1 MVGQFSVG
9 EYRFFRRIGLAV
21 AATIALMGPVNASTV
36 TAIGGST
43 GTEATGAASNDVI
56 GSVFGYF
63 GAQLFADGPVKVE
76 YTYLGKEAGD
86 TNSFLVLGNL
96 QFSTA
101 VSDYGDT
108 AGENVALA
116 GLLKFAFG
124 ANQNTPSV
132 TNGSNP
138 SAPGVPNFF
147 ISFYDQFGNLG
158 ALSGNSGVIAFDDG
172 GSPADADYDDLVV
185 KFTVS
190 AVPEPATWA
199 MMLLGFAGI
208 GLLAYRRRSKLALRQ
223 ATF

>member
-1 MVGQFSVG
+1 MVGQYSVG
-9 EYRFFRRIGLAV
+9 AVRIFSTDRPRRGGDDR
-21 AATIALMGPVNASTV
+21 LMGPVNASTV

-63 GAQLFADGPVKVE
+63 GAQLFADGPVNVE

-86 TNSFLVLGNL
+86 TNSFLVLGENL

-101 VSDYGDT
+101 VSEYGDT
-108 AGENVALA
+108 VGENVALA
-116 GLLKFAFG
+116 GLLQFAFG

-138 SAPGVPNFF
+138 SASGVPNFF

-158 ALSGNSGVIAFDDG
+158 AL
-172 GSPADADYDDLVV
+172 
-185 KFTVS
+185 
-190 AVPEPATWA
+190 
-199 MMLLGFAGI
+199 
-208 GLLAYRRRSKLALRQ
+208 
-223 ATF
+223 

>member
-1 MVGQFSVG
+1 MVSQYRVGQYGS
-9 EYRFFRRIGLAV
+9 FRRIGLVA
-21 AATIALMGPVNASTV
+21 AATIALMGPVKASTV

-43 GTEATGAASNDVI
+43 GIEATGAAGNEVI

-63 GAQLFADGPVKVE
+63 GAQLFADGPLKVE

-108 AGENVALA
+108 VSETLSLA
-116 GLLKFAFG
+116 GLLNFAFG
-124 ANQNTPSV
+124 ANQTTPSV

-138 SAPGVPNFF
+138 SASTGPNFF

-172 GSPADADYDDLVV
+172 GNPTDSDYDDLVV
-185 KFTVS
+185 RFTVS
-190 AVPEPATWA
+190 AVPEPTTWA

-208 GLLAYRRRSKLALRQ
+208 GLLAYRRKSKLALR
-223 ATF
+223 

>member
-1 MVGQFSVG
+1 MFSQYKVRQ
-9 EYRFFRRIGLAV
+9 YTSLRRIGLALT
-21 AATIALMGPVNASTV
+21 ATIALMGPASASTV
-36 TAIGGST
+36 TAVGGTT
-43 GTEATGAASNDVI
+43 GIDATGAAGNDVI

-63 GAQLFADGPVKVE
+63 GAQLFADGPLKVE

-86 TNSFLVLGNL
+86 TNAFLVLGNL

-101 VSDYGDT
+101 TSNYGDT
-108 AGENVALA
+108 ASETLSLA
-116 GLLKFAFG
+116 GLLNFAFG
-124 ANQNTPSV
+124 ANQSTASV

-138 SAPGVPNFF
+138 SASGVPNFF
-147 ISFYDQFGNLG
+147 VSFYDQFGNLG

-185 KFTVS
+185 RFTVS

-208 GLLAYRRRSKLALRQ
+208 GFLAYRRRPKLALR
-223 ATF
+223 

>member
-1 MVGQFSVG
+1 MVSQ
-9 EYRFFRRIGLAV
+9 YRVFRQIGLAAMV
-21 AATIALMGPVNASTV
+21 TVGLMGSVNASTV
-36 TAIGGST
+36 TAIGGTT
-43 GTEATGAASNDVI
+43 GTVATGAAGNDVI

-63 GAQLFADGPVKVE
+63 GAELFANGPLKVE

-108 AGENVALA
+108 ASETLSLA
-116 GLLKFAFG
+116 GLLSFAFG
-124 ANQNTPSV
+124 ANQATPTV

-138 SAPGVPNFF
+138 AGGTGVPNFF
-147 ISFYDQFGNLG
+147 VSFYDQFGNLG
-158 ALSGNSGVIAFDDG
+158 ALAGSSGVIAFDDG

-185 KFTVS
+185 RFNVS
-190 AVPEPATWA
+190 AVPEPTTWA

-208 GLLAYRRRSKLALRQ
+208 GFLAYRRRPQPAVQ
-223 ATF
+223 

>member
-1 MVGQFSVG
+1 MVSQ
-9 EYRFFRRIGLAV
+9 YRVFRQIGLAAMV
-21 AATIALMGPVNASTV
+21 TVGLMGSVNASTV
-36 TAIGGST
+36 TAIGGTT
-43 GTEATGAASNDVI
+43 GTVATGAAGNDVI

-63 GAQLFADGPVKVE
+63 GAELFADGPLKVE

-108 AGENVALA
+108 ASETLSLA
-116 GLLKFAFG
+116 GLLNFAFG
-124 ANQNTPSV
+124 ANQATPTV

-138 SAPGVPNFF
+138 AGGTGVPNFF
-147 ISFYDQFGNLG
+147 VSFYDQFGNLG
-158 ALSGNSGVIAFDDG
+158 ALSGSSGVIAFDDG

-185 KFTVS
+185 GFNVS
-190 AVPEPATWA
+190 AVPEPTTWA

-208 GLLAYRRRSKLALRQ
+208 GFLAYRRRPQPAVQ
-223 ATF
+223 

>member
-1 MVGQFSVG
+1 MVSQ
-9 EYRFFRRIGLAV
+9 YRVFRQIGLAAMV
-21 AATIALMGPVNASTV
+21 TVGLMGSVNASTV
-36 TAIGGST
+36 TAIGGTT
-43 GTEATGAASNDVI
+43 GTVATGAAGNDVI

-63 GAQLFADGPVKVE
+63 GAELFADGPLKVE

-108 AGENVALA
+108 ASETLSLA
-116 GLLKFAFG
+116 GLLNFAFG
-124 ANQNTPSV
+124 ANQATPTV

-138 SAPGVPNFF
+138 AGGTGVPNFF
-147 ISFYDQFGNLG
+147 VSFYDQFGNLG
-158 ALSGNSGVIAFDDG
+158 ALSGSSGVIAFDDG

-185 KFTVS
+185 GFNVS
-190 AVPEPATWA
+190 AVPEPTTWA

-208 GLLAYRRRSKLALRQ
+208 GFLAYRRRPQPAAQ
-223 ATF
+223 

>member
-1 MVGQFSVG
+1 MVSQ
-9 EYRFFRRIGLAV
+9 YRVFRQIGLAAMV
-21 AATIALMGPVNASTV
+21 TVGLMGSVNASTV
-36 TAIGGST
+36 TAIGGTT
-43 GTEATGAASNDVI
+43 GTVATGAAGNDVI

-63 GAQLFADGPVKVE
+63 GAELFANGPLKVE

-108 AGENVALA
+108 ASETLSLA
-116 GLLKFAFG
+116 GLLNFAFG
-124 ANQNTPSV
+124 ANQATPTV

-138 SAPGVPNFF
+138 AGGTGVPNFF
-147 ISFYDQFGNLG
+147 VSFYDQFGNLG
-158 ALSGNSGVIAFDDG
+158 ALSGSSGVIAFDDG

-185 KFTVS
+185 GFNVS
-190 AVPEPATWA
+190 AVPEPTTWA

-208 GLLAYRRRSKLALRQ
+208 GLLAYRRRSKLAAL
-223 ATF
+223 

>member
-1 MVGQFSVG
+1 MISQYRVRQS
-9 EYRFFRRIGLAV
+9 RFFRRIGIAV
-21 AATIALMGPVNASTV
+21 AATIALMGPVHASTV

-43 GTEATGAASNDVI
+43 GIEATGAAGNDVI

-101 VSDYGDT
+101 VSNYGDT
-108 AGENVALA
+108 VGETLSLA
-116 GLLKFAFG
+116 GLLNFAFG
-124 ANQNTPSV
+124 ANQATPSV

-138 SAPGVPNFF
+138 STSGVPNFF
-147 ISFYDQFGNLG
+147 VSFYDQFGNLG

-172 GSPADADYDDLVV
+172 GNPADADYDDLVV
-185 KFTVS
+185 SFTVS

-208 GLLAYRRRSKLALRQ
+208 GLLAYRRRSRFALR
-223 ATF
+223 

>member
-1 MVGQFSVG
+1 MVSQ
-9 EYRFFRRIGLAV
+9 YRVFRQIGLAAMV
-21 AATIALMGPVNASTV
+21 TVGLMGSVNASTV
-36 TAIGGST
+36 TAIGGTT
-43 GTEATGAASNDVI
+43 GTVATGAAGNDVI

-63 GAQLFADGPVKVE
+63 GAELFADGPLKVE

-108 AGENVALA
+108 ASETLSLA
-116 GLLKFAFG
+116 GLLNFAFG
-124 ANQNTPSV
+124 ANQATPTV

-138 SAPGVPNFF
+138 AGGTGVPNFF
-147 ISFYDQFGNLG
+147 VSFYDQFGNLG
-158 ALSGNSGVIAFDDG
+158 ALSGSSGVIAFDDG

-185 KFTVS
+185 GFNVS
-190 AVPEPATWA
+190 AVPEPTTWA

-208 GLLAYRRRSKLALRQ
+208 GFLAYRRKSKLALR
-223 ATF
+223 

>member
-1 MVGQFSVG
+1 MVSQ
-9 EYRFFRRIGLAV
+9 YRVFRQ
-21 AATIALMGPVNASTV
+21 IALAAMVTVGLMGSVNASTV
-36 TAIGGST
+36 TAIGGTT
-43 GTEATGAASNDVI
+43 GTVATGAAGNDVI

-63 GAQLFADGPVKVE
+63 GAELFADGPLKVE

-108 AGENVALA
+108 ASETLSLA
-116 GLLKFAFG
+116 GLLNFAFG
-124 ANQNTPSV
+124 ANQATPTV

-138 SAPGVPNFF
+138 AGGTGVPNFF
-147 ISFYDQFGNLG
+147 VSFYDQFGNLG
-158 ALSGNSGVIAFDDG
+158 ALSGSSGVIAFDDG

-185 KFTVS
+185 GFNVS
-190 AVPEPATWA
+190 AVPEPTTWA

-208 GLLAYRRRSKLALRQ
+208 GFLAYRRRPQPAAQ
-223 ATF
+223 

>member
-1 MVGQFSVG
+1 MSH
-9 EYRFFRRIGLAV
+9 YRFLRRIGLA
-21 AATIALMGPVNASTV
+21 AAASIALMGSVNAATV
-36 TAIGGST
+36 TAVGGTT
-43 GTEATGAASNDVI
+43 GFEATGAAGNDVI

-63 GAQLFADGPVKVE
+63 GTQLFADGPLKVE

-101 VSDYGDT
+101 TSSYWDK
-108 AGENVALA
+108 AGETVTAA
-116 GLLKFAFG
+116 GLLNFAFG
-124 ANQNTPSV
+124 ANQSTASV
-132 TNGSNP
+132 TNGFNP
-138 SAPGVPNFF
+138 SGSTGVPKFF
-147 ISFYDQFGNLG
+147 VSFYDQFGNLG

-185 KFTVS
+185 SFQVS

-208 GLLAYRRRSKLALRQ
+208 GFLTYRRKSKLAL
-223 ATF
+223 A

>member
-1 MVGQFSVG
+1 MVSQ
-9 EYRFFRRIGLAV
+9 YRVFRQIGLAAMV
-21 AATIALMGPVNASTV
+21 TVGLMGSVNASTV
-36 TAIGGST
+36 TAIGGTT
-43 GTEATGAASNDVI
+43 GTVATGAAGNDVI

-63 GAQLFADGPVKVE
+63 GAELFANGPLKVE

-108 AGENVALA
+108 ASETLSLA
-116 GLLKFAFG
+116 GLLNFAFG
-124 ANQNTPSV
+124 ANQATPTV

-138 SAPGVPNFF
+138 AGGTGVPNFF
-147 ISFYDQFGNLG
+147 VSFYDQFGNLG
-158 ALSGNSGVIAFDDG
+158 ALSGSSGVIAFDDG

-185 KFTVS
+185 GFNVS
-190 AVPEPATWA
+190 AVPEPTTWA

-208 GLLAYRRRSKLALRQ
+208 GFLAYRRRPQPAAQ
-223 ATF
+223 

>member
-1 MVGQFSVG
+1 MVSQ
-9 EYRFFRRIGLAV
+9 YRVFRQ
-21 AATIALMGPVNASTV
+21 IALAAMVTVGLMGSVNASTV
-36 TAIGGST
+36 TAIGGTT
-43 GTEATGAASNDVI
+43 GTVATGAAGNDVI

-63 GAQLFADGPVKVE
+63 GAELFANGPLKVE

-108 AGENVALA
+108 ASETLSLA
-116 GLLKFAFG
+116 GLLNFAFG
-124 ANQNTPSV
+124 ANQATPTV

-138 SAPGVPNFF
+138 AGGTGVPNFF
-147 ISFYDQFGNLG
+147 VSFYDQFGNLG
-158 ALSGNSGVIAFDDG
+158 ALSGSSGVIAFDDG

-185 KFTVS
+185 GFNVS
-190 AVPEPATWA
+190 AVPEPTTWA

-208 GLLAYRRRSKLALRQ
+208 GFLAYRRRPQPAAQ
-223 ATF
+223 